1 MFLMES
7 FEAQS
12 CNFSLCEA
20 GVHTVRSTPLPDANG
35 MSSTKGQAHGQFI
48 YFGPKPVSW
57 ISAEISNDFI

>member
-1 MFLMES
+1 MES

-20 GVHTVRSTPLPDANG
+20 GVHTVHSTSLPNVNG
-35 MSSTKGQAHGQFI
+35 MSSDKGLAHGHFI

-57 ISAEISNDFI
+57 ISADL